1 MSLGLRMDY
10 KALFVYWQ
18 YLDVESL
25 KHNLLPA
32 VWYDHAQPPFFNLLL
47 GVIVKISGTA
57 APVVFEV
64 FFKLITLVNCC
75 LLLTILKK
83 VSTNKYIP
91 VVITLAYMLSP
102 GVLIFETELFYTT
115 FISLLMLI
123 STYFLFAF
131 DMKRTMKNSLGIF
144 IPLALLC
151 LTRSMYHLLWLVP
164 VSVITIFYYKNKT
177 GFRQVV
183 IAASIAVFLVT
194 GWYIKNQ
201 IIFHSF
207 GSSTWIGMNLARN
220 VFHDNEIADSTQI
233 MSIEPFS
240 KISLYKNFIP
250 EDYDA
255 KFRGLNDRDLLQEFK
270 NDSFVNENHVE
281 YIEIS
286 KKYLDASKSYI
297 KSHPTAY
304 VQNVFQSGIIF
315 FTSAAVYPFALEP
328 SKKILYYDILAGFNL
343 THFAKDKQQRR
354 ILLTISAVPK
364 LLLYFFV
371 FGTLVIHVFNNSR
384 RKFFELKLPVIII
397 ACTIGFVFIVSSLL
411 EHFEN
416 MRFRYEI
423 EPLFLILLGL
433 VIQQRLDRKKSKPT
447 NGLT

>member
-1 MSLGLRMDY
+1 MFLGLRMDY

-47 GVIVKISGTA
+47 GVIVKIAGTA
-57 APVVFEV
+57 APVIFEV

-83 VSTNKYIP
+83 VSTNKYVPI
-91 VVITLAYMLSP
+91 VITLAYMLSP
-102 GVLIFETELFYTT
+102 GVMIFETELFYTT
-115 FISLLMLI
+115 FISLLLLI
-123 STYFLFAF
+123 SIYFLFAF
-131 DMKRTMKNSLGIF
+131 DVRRTVKSSLGIF

-151 LTRSMYHLLWLVP
+151 LTRSMYHLAWLIV
-164 VSVITIFYYKNKT
+164 VSVITIFYYKNRT
-177 GFRQVV
+177 GFKQVV
-183 IAASIAVFLVT
+183 TGASIAVSLVA
-194 GWYIKNQ
+194 GWYLKNE
-201 IIFHSF
+201 IIFDSF
-207 GSSTWIGMNLARN
+207 GSSTWIGMNVARN
-220 VFHDNEIADSTQI
+220 VFHDNEITDSTQI

-240 KISLYKNFIP
+240 KISLYKNFVS
-250 EDYDA
+250 EGYEA
-255 KFRGLNDRDLLQEFK
+255 KYRGLNDRDLLQEFK

-286 KKYLDASKSYI
+286 KKYLDASKNYI
-297 KSHPTAY
+297 KAHPAAY
-304 VQNVFQSGIIF
+304 VQNVFQSAIIF

-328 SKKILYYDILAGFNL
+328 SEKILYYDILAGFNL

-364 LLLYFFV
+364 LLLYVFV
-371 FGTLVIHVFNNSR
+371 FGTLAIQIFKNSR
-384 RKFFELKLPVIII
+384 RKFFDLKLPVIII
-397 ACTIGFVFIVSSLL
+397 ICTIGYVFVVSSLL

-433 VIQQRLDRKKSKPT
+433 VIQQRLDRRKMS
-447 NGLT
+447 GMA